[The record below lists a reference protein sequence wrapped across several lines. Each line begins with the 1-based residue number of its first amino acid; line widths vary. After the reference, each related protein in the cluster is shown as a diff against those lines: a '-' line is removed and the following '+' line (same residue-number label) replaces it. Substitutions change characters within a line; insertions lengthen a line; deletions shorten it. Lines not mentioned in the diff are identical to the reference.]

1 MKPQII
7 FLNVSDEKIK
17 KLKPVLGLMG
27 IRITV
32 IDSSRLNDT
41 VGHIAYPDMFEN
53 DSADGK
59 TQEFNDEF
67 MLICGMDG
75 KMLDTVLNFM
85 RGAKQSIA
93 LKAMLTETNSLWS
106 LSRLISEISAERMM
120 IAAQRQ
126 NKNKN

>member
-32 IDSSRLNDT
+32 IDNSRLNDT

-53 DSADGK
+53 NYDDGK

-67 MLICGMDG
+67 MLLCGMDG

-106 LSRLISEISAERMM
+106 LSRLISEISAERML

>member
-32 IDSSRLNDT
+32 IDGSRLNDT
-41 VGHIAYPDMFEN
+41 VGYIAYPDMFEN
-53 DSADGK
+53 SPADEK

-67 MLICGMDG
+67 MLLCGMDS
-75 KMLDTVLNFM
+75 KTLDAVLNFM
-85 RGAKQSIA
+85 RGAKQSVA
-93 LKAMLTETNSLWS
+93 LKAMLTETNSRWS

-120 IAAQRQ
+120 IEAQRS
-126 NKNKN
+126 KKYKD